1 MKTLKN
7 VQITAIKAFFLL
19 ISVFF
24 LNVAQADAQMR
35 VYLTTGGD
43 DLRGGGNTAHITVNY
58 ADGTTS
64 TEYTL
69 GGGYANNSLTT
80 KTIALPKNI
89 TELSQVTNIMIRH
102 NGSPRAGQPFDSYDN
117 WDLSRLRV
125 TFMIANKEFDFVNQT
140 GSPLV
145 RFTGQLRNKIFAPA
159 PAVSGG
165 GGGGNTTM
173 KVYLTTGSDDLRGG
187 GNAAFISVRYEDGTS
202 SPEYRM
208 EGGLGQNSANTKTIV
223 LDRTVV
229 NVLDVKNISI
239 RHDGSP
245 RAGQP
250 FDTYDNWDL
259 QVLRVVL
266 VMSGGVERNI
276 VNQRGNPLYRFTG
289 AQRIKEWVRT
299 IDR

>member
-7 VQITAIKAFFLL
+7 VQITVIKAIFLL
-19 ISVFF
+19 FSAFF
-24 LNVAQADAQMR
+24 LNVAQADTVMK

-64 TEYTL
+64 PEYSL

-80 KTIALPKNI
+80 KSITLPKNI

-102 NGSPRAGQPFDSYDN
+102 NGSPRAGQPFDTYDN
-117 WDLSRLRV
+117 WDLGRLRV
-125 TFMIANKEFDFVNQT
+125 TFMIANKEWDFVNQS
-140 GSPLV
+140 GAPLV

-159 PAVSGG
+159 PAAGGG
-165 GGGGNTTM
+165 GGGGNTVM

-187 GNAAFISVRYEDGTS
+187 NAAFITVRYEDGSS
-202 SPEYRM
+202 SPEYRLD
-208 EGGLGQNSANTKTIV
+208 GGFGQNSANTKTIT
-223 LDRTVV
+223 LDRVV
-229 NVLDVKNISI
+229 GDVANVRNISI

-259 QVLRVVL
+259 QVLRVTLVL
-266 VMSGGVERNI
+266 SSGERN
-276 VNQRGNPLYRFTG
+276 VTNYRGNPLCRFTG
-289 AQRIKEWVRT
+289 ALRIKEFVRN
-299 IDR
+299 

>member
-7 VQITAIKAFFLL
+7 VQITALKAFLLL
-19 ISVFF
+19 ISIFSV
-24 LNVAQADAQMR
+24 NMAQADTVMK

-64 TEYTL
+64 AEYSL

-80 KTIALPKNI
+80 KNVTLPKNI
-89 TELSQVTNIMIRH
+89 TDLSQVKNIMIRH
-102 NGSPRAGQPFDSYDN
+102 NGSPRAGQPFDTYDN

-125 TFMIANKEFDFVNQT
+125 TFLMVNKEFDFVNEA
-140 GSPLV
+140 GAPLV

-159 PAVSGG
+159 PAAG
-165 GGGGNTTM
+165 GGGGNTVM

-187 GNAAFISVRYEDGTS
+187 NTAFITVRYEDGSS

-208 EGGLGQNSANTKTIV
+208 EGGFGQNSAITKTIT
-223 LDRTVV
+223 LDRVV
-229 NVLDVKNISI
+229 SDVANVRNISI

-259 QVLRVVL
+259 QVLRVALVL
-266 VMSGGVERNI
+266 SGGERNV
-276 VNQRGNPLYRFTG
+276 VNYRGNPLCRFTG
-289 AQRIKEWVRT
+289 ALRIKEWARN
-299 IDR
+299 